1 MRADEYEADG
11 FGKDQFVVT
20 DGEGMKFV
28 IDAREKGITLDNGAG
43 CRVLRVRAP
52 VRKRETK

>member
-1 MRADEYEADG
+1 V

-20 DGEGMKFV
+20 DGGGMKFA
-28 IDAREKGITLDNGAG
+28 IDAQEKDITLDNGAG
-43 CRVLRVRAP
+43 CRVLRMPAP